1 MATKRPAARYHQ
13 IVEAC
18 DAITEYCAG
27 FERDDYLA
35 DRKTQ
40 DAVERQLLKIAE
52 AAARL
57 DALAESDLPDQPWRQ
72 IRGLGNRLRHDYD
85 NIDGA
90 LIWAL
95 IEGGG
100 LAALRHAVSEHLA
113 ASDQPG

>member
-1 MATKRPAARYHQ
+1 MATNRPAARYRQ

-18 DAITEYCAG
+18 ETILAYTEGYDR
-27 FERDDYLA
+27 ERYLG

-57 DALAESDLPDQPWRQ
+57 DELAEADLPDQPWRQ
-72 IRGLGNRLRHDYD
+72 IRGLGNRLRHEYD

-95 IEGGG
+95 IDGGG
-100 LAALRHAVSEHLA
+100 LEALRQAVATHLA
-113 ASDQPG
+113 STAQ

>member
-1 MATKRPAARYHQ
+1 MATDRPAARYRQ

-18 DAITEYCAG
+18 ETIQTYTDGYDLD
-27 FERDDYLA
+27 RYLA

-57 DALAESDLPDQPWRQ
+57 DTLAEADLPDQPWRQ
-72 IRGLGNRLRHDYD
+72 IRGLGNRLRHEYD
-85 NIDGA
+85 NVDGA

-95 IEGGG
+95 IEGGD
-100 LAALRHAVSEHLA
+100 LDALRGAVA
-113 ASDQPG
+113 AVLESQP